1 MRKHKTVIFLTLG
14 FLVGICILL
23 YPSFSAYWNSKTQ
36 SRAITDYEAA
46 LEYMDQADYDALF
59 AEAHAYNKAL
69 YETNYPLVDYVKVP
83 GYRDTLVITDNAMI
97 GYLKIDRIGVEL
109 PIYHGTSDD
118 VLNRGVGHL
127 EGSSLPVGGI
137 NTHSVMSAH
146 RGLPSSKL
154 FTDLDRMEMGDTFQV
169 VVLNQVLTYQ
179 VDLIK
184 VIEPDEVSNL
194 EIIEGGDYC
203 TLFTCTPYGI
213 NTHRLLVRGV
223 RIETIGEKPVL
234 YVSNE
239 AFRIE
244 PLLVTPAV
252 AAPMLLVLLIHL
264 LVKYR
269 EPPKNQQQQQ
279 AQSEKP
285 QEETAPGGEELKK
298 EAPIEAMPPDE
309 EETPREE
316 GPQTE
321 QDGGDESES

>member
-23 YPSFSAYWNSKTQ
+23 YPACSDFWNSKTQ
-36 SRAITDYEAA
+36 SRAITDYESV
-46 LEYMDQADYDALF
+46 LDNLDENDYNAIF
-59 AEAHAYNKAL
+59 ERAHAYNKAL
-69 YETNYPLVDYVKVP
+69 YETNYPLIDYKNVP
-83 GYRDTLVITDNAMI
+83 GYYDTLRITDNDMI

-118 VLNRGVGHL
+118 VLNIGVGHL
-127 EGSSLPVGGI
+127 EGSSLPIGGE
-137 NTHSVMSAH
+137 NTHSIMSAH

-154 FTDLDRMEMGDTFQV
+154 FTDLDRVEKGDTFQIII
-169 VVLNQVLTYQ
+169 LDQVLTYQ
-179 VDLIK
+179 VDFIK
-184 VIEPDEVSNL
+184 VIEPTDVSDL
-194 EIIEGGDYC
+194 QIIEGGDYC

-223 RIETIGEKPVL
+223 RIETIEEKPII

-252 AAPMLLVLLIHL
+252 AAPMLFVLLIHL

-269 EPPKNQQQQQ
+269 EPPKNTQQK
-279 AQSEKP
+279 EK
-285 QEETAPGGEELKK
+285 
-298 EAPIEAMPPDE
+298 
-309 EETPREE
+309 EE
-316 GPQTE
+316 GGTE
-321 QDGGDESES
+321 HAP

>member
-23 YPSFSAYWNSKTQ
+23 YPAFSDFWNSKTQ
-36 SRAITDYEAA
+36 SRAIADYESV
-46 LEYMDQADYDALF
+46 LDNLDENEYSAIF
-59 AEAHAYNKAL
+59 ERAHAYNKAL
-69 YETNYPLVDYVKVP
+69 YETNYPLMDYKNVP
-83 GYRDTLVITDNAMI
+83 GYYDTLRITDNDMI

-127 EGSSLPVGGI
+127 EGSSLPIGGE
-137 NTHSVMSAH
+137 NTHSIMSAH

-154 FTDLDRMEMGDTFQV
+154 FTDLDRMEIGDNFQIII
-169 VVLNQVLTYQ
+169 LDQVLTYQ
-179 VDLIK
+179 VDYIK
-184 VIEPDEVSNL
+184 VIEPTDVSDL
-194 EIIEGGDYC
+194 QIIEGGDYC

-223 RIETIGEKPVL
+223 RIETIKEKPII

-269 EPPKNQQQQQ
+269 EPPKTVQQ
-279 AQSEKP
+279 K
-285 QEETAPGGEELKK
+285 KK
-298 EAPIEAMPPDE
+298 E
-309 EETPREE
+309 E
-316 GPQTE
+316 GGT
-321 QDGGDESES
+321 GSES

>member
-23 YPSFSAYWNSKTQ
+23 YPAFSSYWNSKTQ
-36 SRAITDYEAA
+36 SRAITNYESVLENLKPEDYAA
-46 LEYMDQADYDALF
+46 IFEN
-59 AEAHAYNKAL
+59 AHAYNKAL
-69 YETNYPLVDYVKVP
+69 YETDFPLTDYPDVP
-83 GYRDTLVITDNAMI
+83 GYSDTLCITGNDMI

-109 PIYHGTSDD
+109 PIYHGTSDS
-118 VLNRGVGHL
+118 VLSRGVGHL
-127 EGSSLPVGGI
+127 QGSSLPVGGE

-146 RGLPSSKL
+146 RGLPSAKL
-154 FTDLDRMEMGDTFQV
+154 FTDLDRMEIGDTFQI
-169 VVLNQVLTYQ
+169 VVLDQVLTYQ
-179 VDLIK
+179 VDQIK
-184 VIEPDEVSNL
+184 VITPRELGDLQIV
-194 EIIEGGDYC
+194 EGMDYC

-223 RIETIGEKPVL
+223 RIETMKEKPAL

-269 EPPKNQQQQQ
+269 EPPKNTQQ
-279 AQSEKP
+279 
-285 QEETAPGGEELKK
+285 TKK
-298 EAPIEAMPPDE
+298 EEGGTERAP
-309 EETPREE
+309 
-316 GPQTE
+316 
-321 QDGGDESES
+321 

>member
-23 YPSFSAYWNSKTQ
+23 YPTLSDYWNSKTQ
-36 SRAITDYEAA
+36 SRAVTNYESV
-46 LEYMDQADYDALF
+46 LENLDEDVYKSIFENAY
-59 AEAHAYNKAL
+59 AYNKAL
-69 YETNYPLVDYVKVP
+69 YETNYPLIDYKNVP
-83 GYRDTLVITDNAMI
+83 GYYETLSVTDNDMI

-109 PIYHGTSDD
+109 PIYHGTSDA
-118 VLNRGVGHL
+118 VLNKGVGHL
-127 EGSSLPVGGI
+127 EGSSLPVGGE
-137 NTHSVMSAH
+137 NTHCIMSAH

-154 FTDLDRMEMGDTFQV
+154 FTDLDRVELGDTFQI
-169 VVLNQVLTYQ
+169 VVLDQVLTYQ
-179 VDLIK
+179 VDFIK
-184 VIEPDEVSNL
+184 IIEPNDVSNMQ
-194 EIIEGGDYC
+194 IIEGGDYC

-223 RIETIGEKPVL
+223 RIETVKEKPII

-269 EPPKNQQQQQ
+269 
-279 AQSEKP
+279 AP
-285 QEETAPGGEELKK
+285 QENTKNTKK
-298 EAPIEAMPPDE
+298 E
-309 EETPREE
+309 E
-316 GPQTE
+316 GGAE
-321 QDGGDESES
+321 NES

>member
-23 YPSFSAYWNSKTQ
+23 YPAFSDFWNSKTQ
-36 SRAITDYEAA
+36 SRAITDYESV
-46 LEYMDQADYDALF
+46 LDNLDGNEYSAIF
-59 AEAHAYNKAL
+59 ERAHAYNKAL
-69 YETNYPLVDYVKVP
+69 YETNYPLMDYKNVP
-83 GYRDTLVITDNAMI
+83 GYYDTLRITDNDMI

-127 EGSSLPVGGI
+127 EGSSLPIGGE
-137 NTHSVMSAH
+137 NTHSIMSAH

-154 FTDLDRMEMGDTFQV
+154 FTDLDRMEIGDTFQIII
-169 VVLNQVLTYQ
+169 LDQVLTYQ
-179 VDLIK
+179 VDFIK
-184 VIEPDEVSNL
+184 VIEPTDVSDL
-194 EIIEGGDYC
+194 QIIEGGDYC

-223 RIETIGEKPVL
+223 RIETIKEKPII

-252 AAPMLLVLLIHL
+252 AAPMLFVLLIHL

-269 EPPKNQQQQQ
+269 EPPKNTQQK
-279 AQSEKP
+279 EK
-285 QEETAPGGEELKK
+285 
-298 EAPIEAMPPDE
+298 
-309 EETPREE
+309 EE
-316 GPQTE
+316 GGTE
-321 QDGGDESES
+321 HAP

>member
-23 YPSFSAYWNSKTQ
+23 YPAFSDFWNSKTQ
-36 SRAITDYEAA
+36 SRAITDYESV
-46 LEYMDQADYDALF
+46 LDNLDENEYSAIF
-59 AEAHAYNKAL
+59 ERAHAYNKAL
-69 YETNYPLVDYVKVP
+69 YETNYPLMDYKNVP
-83 GYRDTLVITDNAMI
+83 GYYDTLRITDNDMI

-127 EGSSLPVGGI
+127 EGSSLPIGGE
-137 NTHSVMSAH
+137 NTHSIMSAH

-154 FTDLDRMEMGDTFQV
+154 FTDLDRMEIGDTFQIII
-169 VVLNQVLTYQ
+169 LDQVLTYQ
-179 VDLIK
+179 VDFIK
-184 VIEPDEVSNL
+184 VIEPTDVSDL
-194 EIIEGGDYC
+194 QIIEGGDYC

-223 RIETIGEKPVL
+223 RIETIKEKPVI

-269 EPPKNQQQQQ
+269 EPPQNTQQQ
-279 AQSEKP
+279 K
-285 QEETAPGGEELKK
+285 KK
-298 EAPIEAMPPDE
+298 E
-309 EETPREE
+309 E
-316 GPQTE
+316 GGTGSVP
-321 QDGGDESES
+321 

>member
-23 YPSFSAYWNSKTQ
+23 YPAFSDFWNSKTQ
-36 SRAITDYEAA
+36 SRAITDYESV
-46 LEYMDQADYDALF
+46 LDNLDENEYSAIF
-59 AEAHAYNKAL
+59 ERAHAYNKAL
-69 YETNYPLVDYVKVP
+69 YETNYPLMDYKNVP
-83 GYRDTLVITDNAMI
+83 GYYDTLRITDNDMI

-127 EGSSLPVGGI
+127 EGSSLPIGGE
-137 NTHSVMSAH
+137 NTHSIMSAH

-154 FTDLDRMEMGDTFQV
+154 FTDLDRMEKGDTFQI
-169 VVLNQVLTYQ
+169 VVLDQVLTYQ
-179 VDLIK
+179 VDYIK
-184 VIEPDEVSNL
+184 VIEPTDVSDL
-194 EIIEGGDYC
+194 QIIKGGDYC

-223 RIETIGEKPVL
+223 RIETIKEKPII

-252 AAPMLLVLLIHL
+252 AAPMLFVLLIHL

-269 EPPKNQQQQQ
+269 EPPKPVQ
-279 AQSEKP
+279 
-285 QEETAPGGEELKK
+285 KK
-298 EAPIEAMPPDE
+298 N
-309 EETPREE
+309 EE
-316 GPQTE
+316 GGT
-321 QDGGDESES
+321 ESEA

>member
-23 YPSFSAYWNSKTQ
+23 YPAFSDFWNSKTQ
-36 SRAITDYEAA
+36 SRAITDYESV
-46 LEYMDQADYDALF
+46 LDNLDENEYSAIF
-59 AEAHAYNKAL
+59 ERAHAYNKAL
-69 YETNYPLVDYVKVP
+69 YETNYPLMDYKNVP
-83 GYRDTLVITDNAMI
+83 GYYDTLRITDNDMI
-97 GYLKIDRIGVEL
+97 GYLKIGRIGVEL

-127 EGSSLPVGGI
+127 EGSSLPIGGE
-137 NTHSVMSAH
+137 NTHSIMSAH

-154 FTDLDRMEMGDTFQV
+154 FTDLDRVEKGDTFQIII
-169 VVLNQVLTYQ
+169 LDQVLTYQ
-179 VDLIK
+179 VDFIK
-184 VIEPDEVSNL
+184 VIEPTDVSDL
-194 EIIEGGDYC
+194 QIIEGGDYC

-223 RIETIGEKPVL
+223 RIETIKEKPII

-244 PLLVTPAV
+244 PLLVTPVV

-269 EPPKNQQQQQ
+269 EPPKNTQQK
-279 AQSEKP
+279 EK
-285 QEETAPGGEELKK
+285 
-298 EAPIEAMPPDE
+298 
-309 EETPREE
+309 EE
-316 GPQTE
+316 GNK
-321 QDGGDESES
+321 